1 MKKILAFALTAVMV
15 LSMFAGC
22 GNSDSTDTNNP
33 TDGTAPAGS
42 TASANPSS
50 EEVTLTMVESLT
62 SPERSALLQNV
73 IDKYEAEHPNV
84 HIELVSPPLENA
96 DAKITQ
102 MLMSG
107 KGIDIVE
114 VRDHTIAQFVNNGW
128 LSDLTTYIDAW
139 SEKDT
144 LTEAV
149 DVALRTGVR
158 DGKKYL
164 LPYGFYQRCLFYRTD
179 LLEKAGLEVPT
190 TWQELYEAAVK
201 LNKPEEN
208 QYGFAFRGG
217 KGSLDNAITT
227 VQAWLGTDKFADVNA
242 SWFLKEPEGA
252 TIFSTPEVKEAF
264 EFWKAMYND
273 ASPKD
278 SVAWGYPEMVQ
289 GFIGGTCAFLIQDA
303 EVIATCANDMDPA
316 IWNTGLHPTGPSGQS
331 IMPNGYAGWGM
342 TSFTEHPD
350 VAADFILFLS
360 NAENNTEFCV
370 KHGLIPIHSTAGEID
385 DSFSTGY
392 YACFTKMAEKP
403 DIYRFAQRPT
413 AYMAYGQFNAGDG
426 DAMFQKYLTDE
437 ITVDEFVNWMDSYW
451 QQAYADEGALW

>member
-1 MKKILAFALTAVMV
+1 MKKILAIALTAVMV

-22 GNSDSTDTNNP
+22 GNSGSTDTNNP

-42 TASANPSS
+42 TASANSSS

-242 SWFLKEPEGA
+242 SWFLKEPEG
-252 TIFSTPEVKEAF
+252 FL
-264 EFWKAMYND
+264 
-273 ASPKD
+273 
-278 SVAWGYPEMVQ
+278 YP
-289 GFIGGTCAFLIQDA
+289 
-303 EVIATCANDMDPA
+303 
-316 IWNTGLHPTGPSGQS
+316 
-331 IMPNGYAGWGM
+331 
-342 TSFTEHPD
+342 
-350 VAADFILFLS
+350 
-360 NAENNTEFCV
+360 
-370 KHGLIPIHSTAGEID
+370 
-385 DSFSTGY
+385 
-392 YACFTKMAEKP
+392 
-403 DIYRFAQRPT
+403 
-413 AYMAYGQFNAGDG
+413 
-426 DAMFQKYLTDE
+426 
-437 ITVDEFVNWMDSYW
+437 
-451 QQAYADEGALW
+451 